1 MKKKTMIE
9 EMRERANK
17 LSNGEA
23 LILLDH
29 ILKREGHEA
38 MISIFLNEM
47 PQIKNKISYGGF
59 ILEGCRNINT
69 QLANELIA
77 YIEREKLMVI
87 LDSDKK
93 IIANHPTKKRL

>member
-17 LSNGEA
+17 LSDGEA

-29 ILKREGHEA
+29 ILKREGQEA
-38 MISIFLNEM
+38 MISIFTNEM
-47 PQIKNKISYGGF
+47 PQIQRRISYGDF
-59 ILEGCRNINT
+59 NLEGCRNINT

-77 YIEREKLMVI
+77 YIERERLMVI
-87 LDSDKK
+87 VNSKLVE
-93 IIANHPTKKRL
+93 NTTKKRL

>member
-29 ILKREGHEA
+29 ILKREGQEA
-38 MISIFLNEM
+38 MISIFMNEM
-47 PQIKNKISYGGF
+47 PQIKSRKSRISYGGF
-59 ILEGCRNINT
+59 NLEGCRNINT

-87 LDSDKK
+87 LESNLKESA
-93 IIANHPTKKRL
+93 IKKRL

>member
-29 ILKREGHEA
+29 ILKIEGQEA
-38 MISIFLNEM
+38 MISIFMNEM
-47 PQIKNKISYGGF
+47 PQIKNRIIYGNF
-59 ILEGCRNINT
+59 NLEGCRNINT

-87 LDSDKK
+87 LEYNLKESA
-93 IIANHPTKKRL
+93 IKKRL

>member
-17 LSNGEA
+17 LSDGEA

-29 ILKREGHEA
+29 ILKKEGQEV
-38 MISIFLNEM
+38 MISIFMNEM
-47 PQIKNKISYGGF
+47 PQIKNRISYGGF
-59 ILEGCRNINT
+59 SLNGCRNINT

-77 YIEREKLMVI
+77 HIEREKLMVI
-87 LDSDKK
+87 LDYDKNT
-93 IIANHPTKKRL
+93 IVNFPTKKRL

>member
-9 EMRERANK
+9 EMREKANK

-29 ILKREGHEA
+29 VLKREGHEA
-38 MISIFLNEM
+38 MISIFINEM
-47 PQIKNKISYGGF
+47 PQIKSRIIYGGF
-59 ILEGCRNINT
+59 NLEGCRNINT

-77 YIEREKLMVI
+77 YIERERLLVI
-87 LDSDKK
+87 LDSNLKESS
-93 IIANHPTKKRL
+93 TKKRL

>member
-29 ILKREGHEA
+29 ILKREGQEA
-38 MISIFLNEM
+38 MISIFMNEM
-47 PQIKNKISYGGF
+47 PQIKNRIIMATSILKVVEIST
-59 ILEGCRNINT
+59 L
-69 QLANELIA
+69 
-77 YIEREKLMVI
+77 
-87 LDSDKK
+87 S
-93 IIANHPTKKRL
+93 

>member
-1 MKKKTMIE
+1 MKKKNMIE

-29 ILKREGHEA
+29 ILKREGQEA
-38 MISIFLNEM
+38 MISIFTNEM
-47 PQIKNKISYGGF
+47 PQIQRRISYGDF
-59 ILEGCRNINT
+59 NLEGCRNINT

-87 LDSDKK
+87 VNLNP
-93 IIANHPTKKRL
+93 ITNTTKKRL

>member
-29 ILKREGHEA
+29 ISKEKGKR
-38 MISIFLNEM
+38 
-47 PQIKNKISYGGF
+47 Q
-59 ILEGCRNINT
+59 
-69 QLANELIA
+69 
-77 YIEREKLMVI
+77 
-87 LDSDKK
+87 
-93 IIANHPTKKRL
+93 

>member
-29 ILKREGHEA
+29 ILKREGQEA
-38 MISIFLNEM
+38 MISIFTNEM
-47 PQIKNKISYGGF
+47 PQIQRRISYGDF
-59 ILEGCRNINT
+59 NLEGCRNINT

-87 LDSDKK
+87 VNFNPIK
-93 IIANHPTKKRL
+93 NTTKKRL

>member
-29 ILKREGHEA
+29 ILKREGQEA
-38 MISIFLNEM
+38 MISIFMNEM
-47 PQIKNKISYGGF
+47 PQIKSRISYGGF
-59 ILEGCRNINT
+59 NLEGCRNINT

-77 YIEREKLMVI
+77 YIEREKIMVI
-87 LDSDKK
+87 VESNLKESA
-93 IIANHPTKKRL
+93 IKKRL

>member
-29 ILKREGHEA
+29 FLKREGQEA
-38 MISIFLNEM
+38 MISIFMNEM
-47 PQIKNKISYGGF
+47 PQIKSRISYGGF
-59 ILEGCRNINT
+59 NLEGCRNINT

-77 YIEREKLMVI
+77 YIERERLMVI
-87 LDSDKK
+87 VNSKLVE
-93 IIANHPTKKRL
+93 NTTKKRL

>member
-17 LSNGEA
+17 LSDGEA

-29 ILKREGHEA
+29 ILKSEGQEA
-38 MISIFLNEM
+38 MISIFTNEM
-47 PQIKNKISYGGF
+47 PQIQRRISYGDF
-59 ILEGCRNINT
+59 NLEGCRNINT

-77 YIEREKLMVI
+77 YIERERLMVI
-87 LDSDKK
+87 VNSKLVE
-93 IIANHPTKKRL
+93 NTTKKRL

>member
-29 ILKREGHEA
+29 ILKIEGQEA
-38 MISIFLNEM
+38 MISIFMNEM
-47 PQIKNKISYGGF
+47 PQIQRRISYGDF
-59 ILEGCRNINT
+59 NLEGCRNINT

-77 YIEREKLMVI
+77 YIERERLMVI
-87 LDSDKK
+87 VNSKLVE
-93 IIANHPTKKRL
+93 NTTKKRL

>member
-17 LSNGEA
+17 LSDGEA

-29 ILKREGHEA
+29 ILKREGQEA
-38 MISIFLNEM
+38 MIGIFTNEM
-47 PQIKNKISYGGF
+47 PQIQRRISYGDF
-59 ILEGCRNINT
+59 NLEGCRNINT

-77 YIEREKLMVI
+77 YIERERLM
-87 LDSDKK
+87 
-93 IIANHPTKKRL
+93 IIMSSNLIENTTKKRL

>member
-29 ILKREGHEA
+29 ILKREGQEA
-38 MISIFLNEM
+38 MISIFMNEM
-47 PQIKNKISYGGF
+47 PQIQRRISYGDF
-59 ILEGCRNINT
+59 NLEGCRNINT
-69 QLANELIA
+69 QLANELIV
-77 YIEREKLMVI
+77 YIERERLMVI
-87 LDSDKK
+87 VNSKLVE
-93 IIANHPTKKRL
+93 NTTKKRL